1 MSERH
6 NTTNRRTLYRI
17 CGTCGK
23 SITTMADSPLVR
35 SVVQPDKRHVTT
47 YYCSSACCQ
56 ASYKRAGWYND
67 KSEKQ
72 KKPPYY
78 DRHREEI
85 LAKSKERYRSDPETA
100 IKATLFYRKKRK
112 ACRASADQ
120 KGMNENV

>member
-23 SITTMADSPLVR
+23 SITTTADSPLVR
-35 SVVQPDKRHVTT
+35 SIVQPDKRHVTT
-47 YYCSSACCQ
+47 YYCSSTCLKE
-56 ASYKRAGWYND
+56 SYKRIGWCSSNVT
-67 KSEKQ
+67 E
-72 KKPPYY
+72 KKPLYY

-85 LAKSKERYRSDPETA
+85 LVKSKERYQSDPEAA

-120 KGMNENV
+120 KGANENV